1 MPDRTGIEWTDATWN
16 PLSGC
21 SIVSPGCTN
30 CYAMKLAHRYTGTAL
45 YKGLTHSVN
54 GHAVWTGK
62 IALNERMLNAPLG
75 WQKPR
80 RIFVNS
86 MSDLFHE
93 AVANETIDRIFDVM
107 GRAGRHVFQVLTKR
121 ADRLEAYMA
130 ARTGEVLPNLWLG
143 VSVED
148 QARADERI
156 PPLMRTRAAI
166 RFLSCEPL
174 LEGIDIASC
183 LAKDCGP
190 DWVIAGG
197 ESGSEARPPHPA
209 WIRSLR
215 EQCQATGTQFFFK
228 QWGEWG
234 PAEHGVPGKLYRS
247 HEPHG
252 VNRYGKRTAG
262 RMLDGR
268 TWDEFPIAWPIDK
281 DG

>member
-21 SIVSPGCTN
+21 SVVSPGCTN

-45 YKGLTHSVN
+45 YKGLTQSVN

-62 IALNERMLNAPLG
+62 IALNERMLDAPLG
-75 WQKPR
+75 WRRPR

-93 AVANETIDRIFDVM
+93 NVADETIDRIFDVM
-107 GRAGRHVFQVLTKR
+107 DRAGRHVFQILTKR
-121 ADRLEAYMA
+121 ADRMEAYMM
-130 ARTGEVLPNLWLG
+130 ARPGPALPNVWLG

-156 PPLMRTRAAI
+156 PPLTRTPAAI

-174 LEGIDIASC
+174 LEALEIGPY
-183 LAKDCGP
+183 LAGHGGP

-197 ESGSEARPPHPA
+197 ESGPAARPPHPD
-209 WIRSLR
+209 WMRGLR
-215 EQCQATGTQFFFK
+215 AQCRAAGTKFFFK

-234 PAEHGVPGKLYRS
+234 PVEHAVPGRIYRS
-247 HEPHG
+247 HPVHG
-252 VNRYGKRTAG
+252 VNRYGKRAAG

-268 TWDEFPIAWPIDK
+268 TWDELPVDWN
-281 DG
+281 G